1 MNNSSRRST
10 RFFPLSFSAYFS
22 PLFPSSSSIDRVRL
36 SLSLPS
42 SLSLGLIRENPL
54 RECLLLR
61 SRSEGRL
68 MKFRDVRVSFNFVV
82 GRWYDRGERSIC
94 LWEKK
99 KRIEVVTIKV
109 IIGSWCMGISFE
121 NEITIIR
128 CNSLFFSFSSS
139 DLLFFFFLDYLD
151 SKVCT
156 TIYFIFHTGSR
167 SSKSVLKILF
177 EKVRLIRKTN
187 LLSLF
192 HMIRPKL
199 ILPRNPL

>member
-1 MNNSSRRST
+1 MPPFAISERRSPDEISRRSREFQFCSWT
-10 RFFPLSFSAYFS
+10 MIRSGRT
-22 PLFPSSSSIDRVRL
+22 IDMSVR
-36 SLSLPS
+36 
-42 SLSLGLIRENPL
+42 R
-54 RECLLLR
+54 
-61 SRSEGRL
+61 
-68 MKFRDVRVSFNFVV
+68 
-82 GRWYDRGERSIC
+82 
-94 LWEKK
+94 KK
-99 KRIEVVTIKV
+99 GIEIVTIKV